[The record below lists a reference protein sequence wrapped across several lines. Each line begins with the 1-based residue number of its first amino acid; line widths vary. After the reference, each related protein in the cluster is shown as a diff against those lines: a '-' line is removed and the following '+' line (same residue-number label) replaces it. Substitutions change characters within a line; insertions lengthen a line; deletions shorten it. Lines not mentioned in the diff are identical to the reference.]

1 MSREMFV
8 IKNIIV
14 PTDFSKLSFSAF
26 EYAKDL
32 AETMGAAIH
41 LIYVLEKTPP
51 FLAVRSLDVS
61 EEEVMKTMEEQAKKQ
76 LAETAASF
84 REDSN
89 VKILEVLKKGN
100 DYEEIV
106 NYSKE
111 TNSDLIVIATHGRTG
126 ILHTLLGSV
135 AEKVIRFAKCPVLVI
150 TPEEEE
156 S

>member
-1 MSREMFV
+1 MFI

-26 EYAKDL
+26 EYARDL
-32 AETMGAAIH
+32 AEKMGAVIH

-51 FLAVRSLDVS
+51 FLAVRSLDVT
-61 EEEVMKTMEEQAKKQ
+61 EDEVMKTMEEQAKKQ

-84 REDSN
+84 REDSS
-89 VKILEVLKKGN
+89 VKILEVYRKGN

-111 TNSDLIVIATHGRTG
+111 INSDLIVIATHGRTG

-135 AEKVIRFAKCPVLVI
+135 AEKVIRYAKCPVLVI
-150 TPEEEE
+150 TPEEDEA
-156 S
+156 

>member
-1 MSREMFV
+1 MFD

-26 EYAKDL
+26 EYAKNL
-32 AETMGAAIH
+32 AERMDATIH

-51 FLAVRSLDVS
+51 FLAVRSLDVT

-76 LAETAASF
+76 LSETADAF

-89 VKILEVLKKGN
+89 VKIIEVCRKGI

-106 NYSKE
+106 EYSKE
-111 TNSDLIVIATHGRTG
+111 IKSDLIVIATHGRTG

-156 S
+156 A